1 MKITIDREDL
11 LPILANMANIAD
23 RRPVQPILAHVLI
36 EAAGQHC
43 RFVATDLEVQLSA
56 DLDHPVNAPGTCA
69 VPARKLYDICRA
81 LPEHTPIE
89 FHKDGEKLL
98 LKAAKSRFTLHVL
111 PADQFPYLSTHSSRC
126 QGNCNAKAFREALAV
141 TANTMAQN
149 DARLFLNGVLIEV
162 EGQEL
167 RLVATDGHRLAMMT
181 LPFANN
187 LESGSYQ
194 AILPRKAVLEL
205 LRILDDG
212 DIALEMSDTG
222 FLLND
227 GMQQFACKLIDAKYP
242 DYRRVIPQGHPRF
255 AILNRQTFK
264 SALQQSD
271 VLVSDR
277 NPTTH
282 LHLSNSQMT
291 LRSCNEEQEEGEIQ
305 IPVEYQNDTL
315 NIAFNSRYLTD
326 TTQIFAQENLRMRV
340 KDSDSSAVF
349 TPVDGDNPLY
359 IIMPVRL

>member
-56 DLDHPVNAPGTCA
+56 DLDHPVDVPGTCA

-227 GMQQFACKLIDAKYP
+227 GTQQFACKLIDAKYP

-255 AILNRQTFK
+255 AILDRQTFK
-264 SALQQSD
+264 SALQQCD

-282 LHLSNSQMT
+282 LHLSNNQMT

-315 NIAFNSRYLTD
+315 DIAFNSRYLTD
-326 TTQIFAQENLRMRV
+326 TTQIFAQERLRMRV

-349 TPVDGDNPLY
+349 TPIDGDNPLY

>member
-43 RFVATDLEVQLSA
+43 RFVATDLEVQLAA
-56 DLDHPVNAPGTCA
+56 DLDHPVDAPGTCA

-98 LKAAKSRFTLHVL
+98 LKAAKSRFTLHIL

-141 TANTMAQN
+141 AANTMAQN
-149 DARLFLNGVLIEV
+149 DARLFLNGVLVEV

-181 LPFANN
+181 LPFASN

-212 DIALEMSDTG
+212 DIALEISDTG

-255 AILNRQTFK
+255 AILNR
-264 SALQQSD
+264 
-271 VLVSDR
+271 
-277 NPTTH
+277 
-282 LHLSNSQMT
+282 
-291 LRSCNEEQEEGEIQ
+291 
-305 IPVEYQNDTL
+305 
-315 NIAFNSRYLTD
+315 
-326 TTQIFAQENLRMRV
+326 
-340 KDSDSSAVF
+340 
-349 TPVDGDNPLY
+349 
-359 IIMPVRL
+359 